1 METPWM
7 TIEECS
13 SYLRCSL
20 RYLREKVANR
30 EIPSTT
36 FGGKALFHRER
47 IDEWMLSQE
56 EGSDRPAAAR
66 NLPAVDP
73 TRANTEM
80 SIVGDC
86 RRDEVDGLVQQLID
100 FNEHFVTS
108 LGNNLR
114 KDLDEYEYSQLS
126 PKVYAQLSRWCH
138 PNRDTQRERMV
149 KPIAHQ
155 ISTFLYGRV
164 IDRTKHPSYSR

>member
-56 EGSDRPAAAR
+56 EGSGPAAA
-66 NLPAVDP
+66 
-73 TRANTEM
+73 M
-80 SIVGDC
+80 SSAAAAGSAGSDIETTIVPGC
-86 RRDEVDGLVQQLID
+86 NRDEVNALVQRLID
-100 FNEHFVTS
+100 FDEHFVTS
-108 LGNNLR
+108 LGKNLR
-114 KDLDEYEYSQLS
+114 SDLDEYEYRKLS

-138 PNRDTQRERMV
+138 PHRNTQREQVV
-149 KPIAHQ
+149 KPITHQ
-155 ISTFLYGRV
+155 ISTLLFDRV
-164 IDRTKHPSYSR
+164 IDRTKHPSYGS